1 MEDGAMRSHTEQ
13 LGDIVVHDLEL
24 QEGAKA
30 SRTVVC
36 DMRRK
41 AGGVHIYVDVD
52 ANREAVAI
60 SLIGTAPLEVP
71 EEKELCELA
80 RTLAKLSR

>member
-1 MEDGAMRSHTEQ
+1 MRSHTEQ

-71 EEKELCELA
+71 EEKELCKLA